1 MPPEKNIY
9 TGFFNDN
16 ISNKESDLWSVGII
30 LLQFITKNNIKF
42 LKKGN
47 NCEEKS
53 LFQYS
58 KLYGSNISKIK
69 IEKKI
74 QFNKELDIFR
84 PNVINKNYKR
94 EEIEKKIQ

>member
-1 MPPEKNIY
+1 MPPEKNIF

-69 IEKKI
+69 IKKKYNLI
-74 QFNKELDIFR
+74 
-84 PNVINKNYKR
+84 KN
-94 EEIEKKIQ
+94 